1 MLIPPVANQSQ
12 STSPYFAY
20 SFFVQTASNTGTGE
34 VFHFFFFST
43 MKYPYSFA
51 CLEFLP
57 KHRWCVLVETRLI
70 LLQWQVQKQGWYSC
84 NGKFR
89 IALFDWSSCI
99 FISSKDKWAEF
110 GRLINNPFPYPPS
123 APGGE
128 LPCHY
133 SDHTLHIFKKK
144 HFSPQPISSPLFFL
158 SSCFFFS

>member
-1 MLIPPVANQSQ
+1 MYPTNHRAHMLIPPVANQSQ
-12 STSPYFAY
+12 STSYFAY

-34 VFHFFFFST
+34 VFHFFFFFST

-128 LPCHY
+128 L
-133 SDHTLHIFKKK
+133 SDCQGWPMVPGF
-144 HFSPQPISSPLFFL
+144 
-158 SSCFFFS
+158 